1 LARDRKINPPFRA
14 DIVGSFLRPQRLIS
28 AREKMGL
35 TGGSAAVTKVLS
47 DKDAAELKRIEDEAI
62 RDVVKFEEDCGL
74 KVVTDGEMRRGS
86 WAYDLI
92 NRIVGIELKQQTG
105 DAATGFTFTSGNRPP
120 IAHAE
125 GKLGRPE
132 GGIVLKDYLYTKTL
146 TDRTVKVTMPTPTLA
161 YVRGGRAA
169 VSKEVYPDIEEFF
182 QDLMKVY
189 QDEISD
195 LAANGCTYVQI
206 DNTDSALLCDPK
218 FQEASRRNGME
229 PQDQLSLHGRLI
241 SGAVSKRP
249 DNVTV
254 SMHLCRGNG
263 QGAWLAE
270 GGYEYI
276 AEKLFNEFDVDAFFL
291 EYDSER
297 AGDFQP
303 LRFVPKDKIVVLGL
317 VTTKTPE
324 NDDRDTL
331 LRRIE
336 DAAKYVPIDNLCL
349 SPQCGFS
356 SGARGNPITVED
368 TRRKLDL
375 VQDVAREVWG
385 DR

>member
-1 LARDRKINPPFRA
+1 MARKLNPPFRA
-14 DIVGSFLRPQRLIS
+14 DHVGSFLRPQRLIS
-28 AREKMGL
+28 LREKMGL
-35 TGGSAAVTKVLS
+35 VGGAASITKVLS
-47 DKDAAELKRIEDEAI
+47 DKDAAELKKMEDEAI

-92 NRIVGIELKQQTG
+92 NRIVGIELKQQAEG
-105 DAATGFTFTSGNRPP
+105 AGGFTFTSGSKPP
-120 IAHAE
+120 IAHAV

-169 VSKEVYPDIEEFF
+169 VDKNVYPDIEEYF

-189 QDEISD
+189 QDEIAE

-218 FQEASRRNGME
+218 FQEASRRNGMD

-241 SGAVSKRP
+241 SGAVAKRP

-270 GGYEYI
+270 GGYDYI
-276 AEKLFNEFDVDAFFL
+276 AEKLFNEFDIDAFFL

-297 AGDFQP
+297 AGDFAP
-303 LRFVPKDKIVVLGL
+303 LRFVPKDKMVVLGL
-317 VTTKTPE
+317 VTTKTPQ
-324 NDDRDTL
+324 NDDKATL

-336 DAAKYVPIDNLCL
+336 DASKYVPLDNLCL

-368 TRRKLDL
+368 TRRKLEL
-375 VQDVAREVWG
+375 IQDVVGEVWG
-385 DR
+385 NA

>member
-1 LARDRKINPPFRA
+1 MARDRKLNPPFRA

-28 AREKMGL
+28 HREKLGL
-35 TGGSAAVTKVLS
+35 TGGSLSVTKVLS
-47 DKDAAELKRIEDEAI
+47 DKDAAELKKMEDDAI

-74 KVVTDGEMRRGS
+74 QVITDGEMRRGS

-92 NRIVGIELKQQTG
+92 NRIVGVELRAQTEG
-105 DAATGFTFTSGNRPP
+105 DGFTFSSGAKPP
-120 IAHAE
+120 IAHAV

-169 VSKEVYPDIEEFF
+169 VSKDVYPDIEEYF

-189 QDEISD
+189 QDEVAE

-218 FQEASRRNGME
+218 FQEASRRNGMD

-241 SGAVSKRP
+241 SGAVAKRP

-303 LRFVPKDKIVVLGL
+303 LRFMPKDKIAVLGL

-336 DAAKYVPIDNLCL
+336 DAAKYMPIDNICL

-375 VQDVAREVWG
+375 VHEVAGEVWG